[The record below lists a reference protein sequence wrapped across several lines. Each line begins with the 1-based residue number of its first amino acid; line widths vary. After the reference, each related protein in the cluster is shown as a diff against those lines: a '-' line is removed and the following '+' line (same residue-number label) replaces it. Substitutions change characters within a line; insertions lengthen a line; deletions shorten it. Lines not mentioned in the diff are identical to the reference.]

1 MIKFITIFL
10 DRPRILFL
18 TLAFILLSG
27 ISSVSTLPIQ
37 ENPEL
42 AERWATVTI
51 SYPGATPERIETQI
65 VDNLENKLR
74 EIVEIDIE
82 DLESIITQG
91 FSETIVELQQ
101 SVPPALIE
109 EVWSKVQNK
118 IDQIEKPIGTTMLL
132 ERSSGPP
139 ITVEYIIDWKG
150 EGDEP
155 IIMMSRLA
163 QQLQKKLSS
172 VPGTEKTA
180 IYGEAEEEIVVEVDS
195 AKMSSLG
202 LTYQDISSAI
212 RSYDNKKPIGVAS
225 DDYSEFLIRLK
236 DNITSPQKIGEIPV
250 KVINQSEIIR
260 LQDIA
265 EVSMQPA
272 NPIEDIF
279 LYNGRRVI
287 SVSATGSFAQR
298 VYDYVKNAEEQVDDM
313 RQSLP
318 EEFHIEQIYDES
330 IYVSSKFGELIK
342 SFSLASFFVLSLS
355 FFFLGVRPGI
365 IVTAILPFSVSLV
378 LLGCRLIDLPLHQT
392 SITGIIIA
400 LGLLIDNGIIVV
412 EDYKYRRSLG
422 LPIKESINQ
431 TLVNIS
437 TPLLAATAT
446 TVFAFMPIVT
456 GEGSSTEF
464 VGGLALTV
472 IMSIISSLLL
482 ALIMVPVLMSY
493 MERIPFFANINVH
506 EEGYKNEKILKKYRQ
521 FLTWAFD
528 VPRRALLISISL
540 PVLGFLLFGSIP
552 KDFFPTNDRDMFRI
566 HLELPTNSSSIKT
579 LERVKLLRQQVID
592 SNLIELDRDYWFIG
606 RWMPRVLMNIV
617 GGEEKTGSNNHAQA
631 VFFAKDYY
639 EMIDNLPE
647 LSKMLVAKNPDLIL
661 FVDSF
666 QSGPPVF
673 SDIQYSIIG
682 DDENVLRALGS
693 ELELIINN
701 APDVSHTKS
710 LDGYSNTNI
719 EFEFNSSNISLSG
732 KNTELLVDELYA
744 ENNGIIVS
752 SMLDSNKELPIRVKG
767 IRSSS
772 DIIGDTN
779 YLSIPSQNGIDF
791 IGNYGEARINKTSS
805 YVTRR
810 NSQRVNHVE
819 GWIWTGTL
827 PHRTELYLE
836 ENFKEF
842 ERRLP
847 PGYSILVGGEANSR
861 GESQSQ
867 IFSSAII
874 YILLITIGLVFALNS
889 FRQTAV
895 ILSVAIFS
903 IGLSFLGLKIG
914 QQNYGF
920 IGTIGALGLIGLS
933 INDSII
939 VLSHIKEKA
948 NQIAMKKADLIEVVI
963 RSTRHIITTSLTTL
977 GGFMPLIFASIFFRP
992 LAWGMSIGV
1001 LGATM
1006 TALLYIPAMFIWLN
1020 KIKD

>member
-1 MIKFITIFL
+1 MKFISIFL

-27 ISSVSTLPIQ
+27 ISSVFTLPIQ

-51 SYPGATPERIETQI
+51 SYPGATPERIETQV

-74 EIVEIDIE
+74 EIVELDIE
-82 DLESIITQG
+82 DLSSVITQG
-91 FSETIVELQQ
+91 FSETVVELRQ

-118 IDQIEKPIGTTMLL
+118 IDQIEMPDETTMLL

-150 EGDEP
+150 EGSEP

-202 LTYQDISSAI
+202 LTYQEISLAI
-212 RSYDNKKPIGVAS
+212 RSYDNKKPIGVVS
-225 DDYSEFLIRLK
+225 DEYSEFLIRLK

-287 SVSATGSFAQR
+287 SVSATGSFSQR
-298 VYDYVKNAEEQVDDM
+298 VFEYVENVDDRVDDM
-313 RQSLP
+313 RQTLP
-318 EEFHIEQIYDES
+318 EEFQIERIYDES

-355 FFFLGVRPGI
+355 FFFLGIRPGI

-412 EDYKYRRSLG
+412 EDYKYRRSIG
-422 LPIKESINQ
+422 LSIRESINQ
-431 TLVNIS
+431 TLVHIS
-437 TPLLAATAT
+437 TPLAAATAT

-456 GEGSSTEF
+456 GEGSSIEF
-464 VGGLALTV
+464 VGGMALTV

-493 MERIPFFANINVH
+493 MERIPYFANINVH
-506 EEGYKNEKILKKYRQ
+506 EEGYKNEKILKKYRE

-528 VPRRALLISISL
+528 VPRRAILISISL
-540 PVLGFLLFGSIP
+540 PMLGFLLFGTIP
-552 KDFFPTNDRDMFRI
+552 KDFFPANDRDMFRI
-566 HLELPTNSSSIKT
+566 HIELPTNSSSTKT
-579 LERVKLLRQQVID
+579 LERVQQLRQQIID

-617 GGEEKTGSNNHAQA
+617 GGEEKNGANNHAQA
-631 VFFAKDYY
+631 VLFAKDYF

-647 LSKMLVAKNPDLIL
+647 LSKMLVAKNSDLII

-682 DDENVLRALGS
+682 DDENVLRAIGS
-693 ELELIINN
+693 ELELIIND

-710 LDGYSNTNI
+710 LAGYSNTNI
-719 EFEFNSSNISLSG
+719 EFEFNSSNVSLSG
-732 KNTELLVDELYA
+732 KNTELLVNELYA

-752 SMLDSNKELPIRVKG
+752 SMLDSNKEIPIRVKG
-767 IRSSS
+767 IRESS
-772 DIIGDTN
+772 DIIGDTS
-779 YLSIPSQNGIDF
+779 YLSIPTQNGIDF
-791 IGNYGEARINKTSS
+791 IGNYGEATINKTTS

-810 NSQRVNHVE
+810 NSQRVNQVE

-827 PHRTELYLE
+827 PHKTEQYLE
-836 ENFKEF
+836 EKFNEF
-842 ERRLP
+842 ERNLP
-847 PGYSILVGGEANSR
+847 PGYSIIVGGEAESR
-861 GESQSQ
+861 GQSQSQ
-867 IFSSAII
+867 IYSSAII

-889 FRQTAV
+889 FRQTAI

-903 IGLSFLGLKIG
+903 VGLSFLGLKVG

-920 IGTIGALGLIGLS
+920 IGTVGALGLIGLS

-948 NQIAMKKADLIEVVI
+948 NQIAMTKADLIEVVI

-977 GGFMPLIFASIFFRP
+977 GGFLPLIFANIFFRP

-1006 TALLYIPAMFIWLN
+1006 TALLYIPAMFILLK
-1020 KIKD
+1020 KIKT

>member
-1 MIKFITIFL
+1 MKFINIFL

-27 ISSVSTLPIQ
+27 ISSISTLPIQ

-51 SYPGATPERIETQI
+51 SYPGATPERIETQV

-74 EIVEIDIE
+74 EIVELDIE
-82 DLESIITQG
+82 DLSSVITQG
-91 FSETIVELQQ
+91 FSETLVELQQ
-101 SVPPALIE
+101 NVPPSLIE

-118 IDQIEKPIGTTMLL
+118 IDQIETPDGVTMLL

-150 EGDEP
+150 EGNTP

-163 QQLQKKLSS
+163 QQLQKRLSS

-202 LTYQDISSAI
+202 LTYQEISTAI
-212 RSYDNKKPIGVAS
+212 KSYDNKKPVGVVS
-225 DDYSEFLIRLK
+225 DEYSEFLIRLK
-236 DNITSPQKIGEIPV
+236 DNITTPQKIGEIPV

-279 LYNGRRVI
+279 LYNGKRVL
-287 SVSATGSFAQR
+287 SVSATGSFSQR
-298 VYDYVKNAEEQVDDM
+298 VFEYVENVDDQVDKM
-313 RQSLP
+313 RLTLP
-318 EEFHIEQIYDES
+318 EEFQIERIYDES

-342 SFSLASFFVLSLS
+342 SFALATFFVLSLS
-355 FFFLGVRPGI
+355 FFFLGIRPGI

-412 EDYKYRRSLG
+412 EDYKYRRSIG
-422 LPIKESINQ
+422 LSIRESINQ
-431 TLVNIS
+431 TLVHIS

-456 GEGSSTEF
+456 GEGSSIEF
-464 VGGLALTV
+464 VGGMALTV
-472 IMSIISSLLL
+472 IMSIISSLVL

-493 MERIPFFANINVH
+493 MERIPYFANINVH
-506 EEGYKNEKILKKYRQ
+506 EEGYKNQKILKKYRK

-528 VPRRALLISISL
+528 VPRRAILISISL
-540 PVLGFLLFGSIP
+540 PLLGFLIFGSIP
-552 KDFFPTNDRDMFRI
+552 KDFFPANDRDMFRI
-566 HLELPTNSSSIKT
+566 HIELPTNSSSTKT
-579 LERVKLLRQQVID
+579 LEKVQEIRNQVID
-592 SNLIELDRDYWFIG
+592 SNLIELDKDYWFIG

-617 GGEEKTGSNNHAQA
+617 GGEEKNGGNNHAQA

-639 EMIDNLPE
+639 EMIENLPK
-647 LSKMLVAKNPDLIL
+647 LSKMLVAQNSDLII

-666 QSGPPVF
+666 QTGPPVF

-682 DDENVLRALGS
+682 DDENVLRAIGS
-693 ELELIINN
+693 ELELIIND

-710 LDGYSNTNI
+710 LAGYSNTNI
-719 EFEFNSSNISLSG
+719 EFEFNSSNVSLSG
-732 KNTELLVDELYA
+732 KNTELLVNELYA
-744 ENNGIIVS
+744 ENNGIVVS
-752 SMLDSNKELPIRVKG
+752 SMLDSNKEIPIRVKG
-767 IRSSS
+767 IRESS
-772 DIIGDTN
+772 DIIGNTG
-779 YLSIPSQNGIDF
+779 YLSIPSKDGIDF
-791 IGNYGEARINKTSS
+791 IGNYGQATINKTSS

-810 NSQRVNHVE
+810 NSQRVNQVE

-827 PHRTELYLE
+827 PHKTEQYLE
-836 ENFKEF
+836 EKFNEF
-842 ERRLP
+842 ESNLP
-847 PGYSILVGGEANSR
+847 PGYSIIVGGEAESR
-861 GESQSQ
+861 GQSQSQ
-867 IFSSAII
+867 IYSSAII
-874 YILLITIGLVFALNS
+874 YLLLITFGLVFALNS
-889 FRQTAV
+889 FRQTLL

-903 IGLSFLGLKIG
+903 IGLSFLGLKLG

-920 IGTIGALGLIGLS
+920 IGTVGALGLIGLS

-948 NQIAMKKADLIEVVI
+948 NQVSMTKSDLIEVVI

-977 GGFMPLIFASIFFRP
+977 GGFLPLIFANIFFRP
-992 LAWGMSIGV
+992 LAWAMSIGV

-1006 TALLYIPAMFIWLN
+1006 TALLYIPAMFILLK
-1020 KIKD
+1020 KIKT

>member
-1 MIKFITIFL
+1 MKFINIFL
-10 DRPRILFL
+10 ERPRILFL

-27 ISSVSTLPIQ
+27 ISSISSLPIQ

-51 SYPGATPERIETQI
+51 SYPGATPERIETQV

-74 EIVEIDIE
+74 EIVELDIE
-82 DLESIITQG
+82 DLSSVITQG
-91 FSETIVELQQ
+91 FSETQVELQQ

-118 IDQIEKPIGTTMLL
+118 IDQIETPDGVTMLL

-150 EGDEP
+150 EGNTP

-202 LTYQDISSAI
+202 LTYQEISSAI
-212 RSYDNKKPIGVAS
+212 KSYDNKKPVGVVS
-225 DDYSEFLIRLK
+225 DKYSEFLIRLK

-272 NPIEDIF
+272 SPIEDIF
-279 LYNGRRVI
+279 LYNGRRVL
-287 SVSATGSFAQR
+287 SVSATGSFSQR
-298 VYDYVKNAEEQVDDM
+298 VFEYVENVDNQVNKM
-313 RQSLP
+313 RLTLP
-318 EEFHIEQIYDES
+318 EEFQIERIYDES
-330 IYVSSKFGELIK
+330 TYVSSKFGELIK
-342 SFSLASFFVLSLS
+342 SFALATFFVLSLS
-355 FFFLGVRPGI
+355 FFFLGSRPGI
-365 IVTAILPFSVSLV
+365 IVTAILPLSVSLV

-392 SITGIIIA
+392 SITGVIIA

-412 EDYKYRRSLG
+412 EDYKYRRSNG
-422 LPIKESINQ
+422 LSIKESINQ
-431 TLVNIS
+431 TLVHIS
-437 TPLLAATAT
+437 TPLIAATAT

-456 GEGSSTEF
+456 GEGSSIEF
-464 VGGLALTV
+464 VGGMALTV
-472 IMSIISSLLL
+472 IMSIVSSLLL
-482 ALIMVPVLMSY
+482 ALFMVPVLMSY
-493 MERIPFFANINVH
+493 MERIPYFANINVH
-506 EEGYKNEKILKKYRQ
+506 EEGYRNQKILKKYRK

-528 VPRRALLISISL
+528 IPRRAILISISL
-540 PVLGFLLFGSIP
+540 PLLGFLIFPSIP
-552 KDFFPTNDRDMFRI
+552 KDFFPANDRDMFRI
-566 HLELPTNSSSIKT
+566 HIELPTNSSSTKT
-579 LERVKLLRQQVID
+579 LERVQEIRQQVID

-617 GGEEKTGSNNHAQA
+617 GGEEKNGANNHAQA

-639 EMIDNLPE
+639 EMIENLPK
-647 LSKMLVAKNPDLIL
+647 LSKMLVAQNSDLII

-666 QSGPPVF
+666 QTGPPVF

-682 DDENVLRALGS
+682 DDENVLRAIGS
-693 ELELIINN
+693 ELELIIND

-710 LDGYSNTNI
+710 LAGYSNTNI
-719 EFEFNSSNISLSG
+719 EFEFNSSNVSLSG
-732 KNTELLVDELYA
+732 KNTELLVNELYA
-744 ENNGIIVS
+744 ENNGILVS
-752 SMLDSNKELPIRVKG
+752 SMLDSNKEIPIRIKG
-767 IRSSS
+767 IKDSS
-772 DIIGDTN
+772 DITGDTG
-779 YLSIPSQNGIDF
+779 YLSIPAQDEIDF
-791 IGNYGEARINKTSS
+791 IGNYGKASINKTSS

-810 NSQRVNHVE
+810 NSQRVNQVE

-827 PHRTELYLE
+827 PHKTEQYLE
-836 ENFKEF
+836 EKFNEF
-842 ERRLP
+842 ENNLP
-847 PGYSILVGGEANSR
+847 PGYSIIVGGEAESR
-861 GESQSQ
+861 GQSQSQ
-867 IFSSAII
+867 IYSSAII
-874 YILLITIGLVFALNS
+874 YLLLITFGLVFALNS
-889 FRQTAV
+889 FKQTLL

-903 IGLSFLGLKIG
+903 IGLSFLGLKLG

-920 IGTIGALGLIGLS
+920 IGTVGALGLIGLS

-948 NQIAMKKADLIEVVI
+948 NQVSMTKAELIEVVI

-977 GGFMPLIFASIFFRP
+977 GGFLPLIFANIFFRP
-992 LAWGMSIGV
+992 LAWAMSIGV

-1006 TALLYIPAMFIWLN
+1006 TALLYIPAMFIWMN

>member
-1 MIKFITIFL
+1 MKFINIFL

-27 ISSVSTLPIQ
+27 ISSISTLPIQ

-51 SYPGATPERIETQI
+51 SYPGATPERIETQV

-74 EIVEIDIE
+74 EIVELDIE
-82 DLESIITQG
+82 DLSSVITQG
-91 FSETIVELQQ
+91 FSETLVELQQ
-101 SVPPALIE
+101 NVPPLLIE

-118 IDQIEKPIGTTMLL
+118 IDQIETPDGVTMLL

-150 EGDEP
+150 EGNTP

-163 QQLQKKLSS
+163 QQLQKRLSS

-202 LTYQDISSAI
+202 LTYQEISTAI
-212 RSYDNKKPIGVAS
+212 KSYDNKKPVGVVS
-225 DDYSEFLIRLK
+225 DEYSEFLIRLK
-236 DNITSPQKIGEIPV
+236 DNITTPQKIGEIPV

-279 LYNGRRVI
+279 LYNGKRVL
-287 SVSATGSFAQR
+287 SVSATGSFSQR
-298 VYDYVKNAEEQVDDM
+298 VFEYVENVDDQVDKM
-313 RQSLP
+313 RLTLP
-318 EEFHIEQIYDES
+318 EEFQIERIYDES

-342 SFSLASFFVLSLS
+342 SFALATFFVLSLS
-355 FFFLGVRPGI
+355 FFFLGIRPGI

-412 EDYKYRRSLG
+412 EDYKYRRSTG
-422 LPIKESINQ
+422 LSIRESINQ
-431 TLVNIS
+431 TLVHIS

-456 GEGSSTEF
+456 GEGSSIEF
-464 VGGLALTV
+464 VGGMALTV
-472 IMSIISSLLL
+472 IMSIISSLVL

-493 MERIPFFANINVH
+493 MERIPYFANINVH
-506 EEGYKNEKILKKYRQ
+506 EEGYKNQKILKKYRK

-528 VPRRALLISISL
+528 VPRRAILISISL
-540 PVLGFLLFGSIP
+540 PLLGFLIFGSIP
-552 KDFFPTNDRDMFRI
+552 KDFFPANDRDMFRI
-566 HLELPTNSSSIKT
+566 HIELPTNSSSTKT
-579 LERVKLLRQQVID
+579 LEKVQEIRNQVID
-592 SNLIELDRDYWFIG
+592 SNLIELDKDYWFIG
-606 RWMPRVLMNIV
+606 RWLPRVLMNIV
-617 GGEEKTGSNNHAQA
+617 GGEEKNGGNNHAQA

-639 EMIDNLPE
+639 EMIENLPK
-647 LSKMLVAKNPDLIL
+647 LSKMLVAQNSDLII

-666 QSGPPVF
+666 QTGPPVF

-682 DDENVLRALGS
+682 DDENVLRAIGS
-693 ELELIINN
+693 ELELIIND

-710 LDGYSNTNI
+710 LAGYSNTNI
-719 EFEFNSSNISLSG
+719 EFEFNSSNVSLSG
-732 KNTELLVDELYA
+732 KNTELLVNELYA
-744 ENNGIIVS
+744 ENNGIVVS
-752 SMLDSNKELPIRVKG
+752 SMLDSNKEIPIRVKG
-767 IRSSS
+767 IRESS
-772 DIIGDTN
+772 DIIGNTG
-779 YLSIPSQNGIDF
+779 YLSIPAKDGIDF
-791 IGNYGEARINKTSS
+791 IGNYGQATINKTSS

-810 NSQRVNHVE
+810 NSQRVNQVE

-827 PHRTELYLE
+827 PHKTEQYLE
-836 ENFKEF
+836 EKFNEF
-842 ERRLP
+842 ESNLP
-847 PGYSILVGGEANSR
+847 PGYSIIVGGEAESR
-861 GESQSQ
+861 GQSQSQ
-867 IFSSAII
+867 IYSSAII
-874 YILLITIGLVFALNS
+874 YLLLITFGLVFALNS
-889 FRQTAV
+889 FRQTLL

-903 IGLSFLGLKIG
+903 IGLSFLGLKLG

-920 IGTIGALGLIGLS
+920 IGTVGALGLIGLS

-948 NQIAMKKADLIEVVI
+948 NQVSMTKSDLIEVVI

-977 GGFMPLIFASIFFRP
+977 GGFLPLIFANIFFRP
-992 LAWGMSIGV
+992 LAWAMSIGV

-1006 TALLYIPAMFIWLN
+1006 TALLYIPAMFILLK
-1020 KIKD
+1020 KIKT

>member
-1 MIKFITIFL
+1 MKFISIFL

-27 ISSVSTLPIQ
+27 ISSVFTLPIQ

-51 SYPGATPERIETQI
+51 SYPGATPERIETQV

-74 EIVEIDIE
+74 EIVELDIE
-82 DLESIITQG
+82 DLSSVITQG
-91 FSETIVELQQ
+91 FSETVVELRQ

-118 IDQIEKPIGTTMLL
+118 IDQIEMPDETTMLL

-150 EGDEP
+150 EGSEP

-202 LTYQDISSAI
+202 LTYQEISLAI
-212 RSYDNKKPIGVAS
+212 RSYDNKKPVGVVS
-225 DDYSEFLIRLK
+225 DEYSEFLIRLK

-287 SVSATGSFAQR
+287 SVSATGSFSQR
-298 VYDYVKNAEEQVDDM
+298 VFEYVENVDDRVDDM
-313 RQSLP
+313 RQTLP
-318 EEFHIEQIYDES
+318 EEFQIERIYDES

-355 FFFLGVRPGI
+355 FFFLGIRPGI

-412 EDYKYRRSLG
+412 EDYKYRRSIG
-422 LPIKESINQ
+422 LSIRESINQ
-431 TLVNIS
+431 TLVHIS
-437 TPLLAATAT
+437 TPLAAATAT

-456 GEGSSTEF
+456 GEGSSIEF
-464 VGGLALTV
+464 VGGMALTV

-493 MERIPFFANINVH
+493 MERIPYFANINVH
-506 EEGYKNEKILKKYRQ
+506 EEGYKNEKILKKYRE

-528 VPRRALLISISL
+528 VPRRAILISISL
-540 PVLGFLLFGSIP
+540 PMLGFLLFGTIP
-552 KDFFPTNDRDMFRI
+552 KDFFPANDRDMFRI
-566 HLELPTNSSSIKT
+566 HIELPTNSSSTKT
-579 LERVKLLRQQVID
+579 LERVQELRQQIID

-617 GGEEKTGSNNHAQA
+617 GGEEKNGANNHAQA
-631 VFFAKDYY
+631 VLFAKDYF

-647 LSKMLVAKNPDLIL
+647 LSKMLVAKNSDLII

-682 DDENVLRALGS
+682 DDENVLRAIGS
-693 ELELIINN
+693 ELELIIND

-710 LDGYSNTNI
+710 LAGYSNTNI
-719 EFEFNSSNISLSG
+719 EFEFNSSNVSLSG
-732 KNTELLVDELYA
+732 KNTELLVNELYA

-752 SMLDSNKELPIRVKG
+752 SMLDSNKEIPIRVKG
-767 IRSSS
+767 LRESS
-772 DIIGDTN
+772 DIIGDTS
-779 YLSIPSQNGIDF
+779 YLSIPTQNGIDF
-791 IGNYGEARINKTSS
+791 IGNYGEATINKTTS

-810 NSQRVNHVE
+810 NSQRVNQVE

-827 PHRTELYLE
+827 PHKTEQYLE
-836 ENFKEF
+836 EKFNEF
-842 ERRLP
+842 ERNLP
-847 PGYSILVGGEANSR
+847 PGYSIIVGGEAESR
-861 GESQSQ
+861 GQSQSQ
-867 IFSSAII
+867 IYSSAII

-889 FRQTAV
+889 FRQTAI

-903 IGLSFLGLKIG
+903 VGLSFLGLKVG

-920 IGTIGALGLIGLS
+920 IGTVGALGLIGLS

-948 NQIAMKKADLIEVVI
+948 NQIAMTKADLIEVVI

-977 GGFMPLIFASIFFRP
+977 GGFLPLIFANIFFRP

-1006 TALLYIPAMFIWLN
+1006 TALLYIPAMFILLK
-1020 KIKD
+1020 KIKT

>member
-1 MIKFITIFL
+1 MKFINIFL
-10 DRPRILFL
+10 ERPRILFL

-27 ISSVSTLPIQ
+27 ISSISTLPIQ

-51 SYPGATPERIETQI
+51 SYPGATPERIETQV

-74 EIVEIDIE
+74 EIVELDIE
-82 DLESIITQG
+82 DLSSVITQG
-91 FSETIVELQQ
+91 FSETLVELQQ

-118 IDQIEKPIGTTMLL
+118 IDQIETPDGVTMLL

-150 EGDEP
+150 EGNAP

-202 LTYQDISSAI
+202 LTYQEISSAI
-212 RSYDNKKPIGVAS
+212 KSYDNKKPVGVVS
-225 DDYSEFLIRLK
+225 DKYSEFLIRLK

-272 NPIEDIF
+272 SPIEDIF
-279 LYNGRRVI
+279 LYNGRRVL
-287 SVSATGSFAQR
+287 SVSATGSFSQR
-298 VYDYVKNAEEQVDDM
+298 VFEYVESVDNQVDKM
-313 RQSLP
+313 RLTLP
-318 EEFHIEQIYDES
+318 EEFQIERIYDES
-330 IYVSSKFGELIK
+330 TYVSSKFGELIK
-342 SFSLASFFVLSLS
+342 SFALATFFVLSLS
-355 FFFLGVRPGI
+355 FFFLGIRPGI
-365 IVTAILPFSVSLV
+365 IVTAILPLSVSLV

-392 SITGIIIA
+392 SITGVIIA

-412 EDYKYRRSLG
+412 EDYKYRRSIG
-422 LPIKESINQ
+422 LSIKESINQ
-431 TLVNIS
+431 TLVHIS
-437 TPLLAATAT
+437 TPLIAATAT

-456 GEGSSTEF
+456 GEGSSIEF
-464 VGGLALTV
+464 VGGMALTV
-472 IMSIISSLLL
+472 IMSIVSSLLL

-493 MERIPFFANINVH
+493 MERIPYFANINVH
-506 EEGYKNEKILKKYRQ
+506 EEGYKNQKILKKYRK

-528 VPRRALLISISL
+528 IPRRAILISISL
-540 PVLGFLLFGSIP
+540 PLLGFLIFTSIP
-552 KDFFPTNDRDMFRI
+552 KDFFPANDRDMFRI
-566 HLELPTNSSSIKT
+566 HIELPTNSSSTKT
-579 LERVKLLRQQVID
+579 LERVQEIRQQVID

-617 GGEEKTGSNNHAQA
+617 GGEEKNGGNNHAQA

-639 EMIDNLPE
+639 EMIENLPK
-647 LSKMLVAKNPDLIL
+647 LSKILVAQNSDLII

-666 QSGPPVF
+666 QTGPPVF

-682 DDENVLRALGS
+682 DDENVLRAIGS
-693 ELELIINN
+693 ELELIIND

-710 LDGYSNTNI
+710 LAGYSNTNI
-719 EFEFNSSNISLSG
+719 EFEFNSSNVSLSG
-732 KNTELLVDELYA
+732 KNTELLVNELYA

-752 SMLDSNKELPIRVKG
+752 SMLDSNKEIPIRIKG
-767 IRSSS
+767 IRESS
-772 DIIGDTN
+772 DITGDAG
-779 YLSIPSQNGIDF
+779 YLSIPTQDGIDF
-791 IGNYGEARINKTSS
+791 IGNYGQASINKTSS

-810 NSQRVNHVE
+810 NSQRVNQVE

-827 PHRTELYLE
+827 PHKTEQYLE
-836 ENFKEF
+836 EKFNEF
-842 ERRLP
+842 ESNLP
-847 PGYSILVGGEANSR
+847 PGYSIIVGGEAESR
-861 GESQSQ
+861 GQSQSQ
-867 IFSSAII
+867 IYSSAII
-874 YILLITIGLVFALNS
+874 YLLLITFGLVFALNS
-889 FRQTAV
+889 FKQTLL

-903 IGLSFLGLKIG
+903 IGLSFLGLKLG

-920 IGTIGALGLIGLS
+920 IGTVGALGLIGLS

-948 NQIAMKKADLIEVVI
+948 NQVSMTKAELIEVVI

-977 GGFMPLIFASIFFRP
+977 GGFLPLIFANIFFRP
-992 LAWGMSIGV
+992 LAWAMSIGV

-1006 TALLYIPAMFIWLN
+1006 TALLYIPAMFILMK
-1020 KIKD
+1020 KIKT

>member
-1 MIKFITIFL
+1 MKFINIFL

-27 ISSVSTLPIQ
+27 ISSVFTLPIQ

-51 SYPGATPERIETQI
+51 SYPGATPERIETQV

-82 DLESIITQG
+82 DLSSVITQG

-118 IDQIEKPIGTTMLL
+118 IDQIEMPDGATMLL

-150 EGDEP
+150 EGNEP

-202 LTYQDISSAI
+202 LTYQEISLAI
-212 RSYDNKKPIGVAS
+212 RSYDNKKPVGVVS
-225 DDYSEFLIRLK
+225 DEYSEFLIRLK

-287 SVSATGSFAQR
+287 SVSATGSFSQR
-298 VYDYVKNAEEQVDDM
+298 VFEYVENVDDQVDDM
-313 RQSLP
+313 RQTLP
-318 EEFHIEQIYDES
+318 EEFQIERIYDES

-355 FFFLGVRPGI
+355 FFFLGIRPGI

-412 EDYKYRRSLG
+412 EDYKYRRSIG
-422 LPIKESINQ
+422 LSIRESINQ
-431 TLVNIS
+431 TLVHIS
-437 TPLLAATAT
+437 TPLAAATAT

-456 GEGSSTEF
+456 GEGSSIEF
-464 VGGLALTV
+464 VGGMALTV

-493 MERIPFFANINVH
+493 MERIPYFANINLH
-506 EEGYKNEKILKKYRQ
+506 EEGYKNEKILKKYRE

-528 VPRRALLISISL
+528 VPRRAILISISL
-540 PVLGFLLFGSIP
+540 PMLGFLLFGSIP
-552 KDFFPTNDRDMFRI
+552 KDFFPANDRDMFRI
-566 HLELPTNSSSIKT
+566 HIELPTNSSSTKT
-579 LERVKLLRQQVID
+579 LERVQELRQQIID

-617 GGEEKTGSNNHAQA
+617 GGEEKNGANNHAQA

-647 LSKMLVAKNPDLIL
+647 LSKMLVAKNSDLII

-682 DDENVLRALGS
+682 DDENVLRAIGS

-710 LDGYSNTNI
+710 LAGYSNTNI
-719 EFEFNSSNISLSG
+719 EFEFDSSNISLSG
-732 KNTELLVDELYA
+732 KNTELLVNELYA

-752 SMLDSNKELPIRVKG
+752 SMLDSNKEIPIRVKG
-767 IRSSS
+767 IRESS
-772 DIIGDTN
+772 DIIGDTS
-779 YLSIPSQNGIDF
+779 YLSIPSNDGIDF
-791 IGNYGEARINKTSS
+791 IGNYGEAKINKTTS

-810 NSQRVNHVE
+810 NSQRVNQVE

-827 PHRTELYLE
+827 PHKTEQYLE
-836 ENFKEF
+836 ENFRKF
-842 ERRLP
+842 ESNLP
-847 PGYSILVGGEANSR
+847 PGYSIIVGGEAESR
-861 GESQSQ
+861 GQSQSQ
-867 IFSSAII
+867 IYSSALI

-889 FRQTAV
+889 FRQTAI

-903 IGLSFLGLKIG
+903 IGLSFLGLKVG

-920 IGTIGALGLIGLS
+920 IGTVGALGLIGLS

-948 NQIAMKKADLIEVVI
+948 NQISMTKADLIEVVI

-977 GGFMPLIFASIFFRP
+977 GGFLPLIFANIFFRP

-1006 TALLYIPAMFIWLN
+1006 TALLYIPAMFILL
-1020 KIKD
+1020 KRIKN

>member
-1 MIKFITIFL
+1 MKFISIFL

-27 ISSVSTLPIQ
+27 ISSVFTLPIQ

-51 SYPGATPERIETQI
+51 SYPGATPERIETQV

-74 EIVEIDIE
+74 EIVELDIE
-82 DLESIITQG
+82 DLSSVITQG
-91 FSETIVELQQ
+91 FSETVVELRQ

-118 IDQIEKPIGTTMLL
+118 IDQIEMPDETTMLL

-150 EGDEP
+150 EGSEP

-202 LTYQDISSAI
+202 LTYQEISLAI
-212 RSYDNKKPIGVAS
+212 RSYDNKKPVGVVA
-225 DDYSEFLIRLK
+225 DEYSEFLIRLK

-287 SVSATGSFAQR
+287 SVSATGSFSQR
-298 VYDYVKNAEEQVDDM
+298 VFEYVENVDDQVDDM
-313 RQSLP
+313 RKTLP
-318 EEFHIEQIYDES
+318 EEFQIERIYDES

-355 FFFLGVRPGI
+355 FFFLGIRPGI

-412 EDYKYRRSLG
+412 EDYKYRRSIG
-422 LPIKESINQ
+422 LSIRESINQ
-431 TLVNIS
+431 TLVHIS
-437 TPLLAATAT
+437 TPLAAATAT

-456 GEGSSTEF
+456 GEGSSIEF
-464 VGGLALTV
+464 VGGMALTV

-493 MERIPFFANINVH
+493 MERIPYFANINVH
-506 EEGYKNEKILKKYRQ
+506 EEGYKNEKILKKYRE

-528 VPRRALLISISL
+528 VPRRAILISISL
-540 PVLGFLLFGSIP
+540 PMLGFLLFGTIP
-552 KDFFPTNDRDMFRI
+552 KDFFPANDRDMFRI
-566 HLELPTNSSSIKT
+566 HIELPTNSSSTKT
-579 LERVKLLRQQVID
+579 LERVQELRQQIID

-617 GGEEKTGSNNHAQA
+617 GGEEKNGANNHAQA
-631 VFFAKDYY
+631 VLFAKDYF

-647 LSKMLVAKNPDLIL
+647 LSKMLVAKNSDLII

-682 DDENVLRALGS
+682 DDENVLRAIGS
-693 ELELIINN
+693 ELELIIND

-710 LDGYSNTNI
+710 LAGYSNTNI
-719 EFEFNSSNISLSG
+719 EFEFNSSNVSLSG
-732 KNTELLVDELYA
+732 KNTELLVNELYA

-752 SMLDSNKELPIRVKG
+752 SMLDSNKEIPIRVKG
-767 IRSSS
+767 MRESS
-772 DIIGDTN
+772 DIIGDTS
-779 YLSIPSQNGIDF
+779 YLSIPTQNGIDF
-791 IGNYGEARINKTSS
+791 IGNYGEATINKTTS

-810 NSQRVNHVE
+810 NSQRVNQVE

-827 PHRTELYLE
+827 PHKTEQYLE
-836 ENFKEF
+836 EKFNEF
-842 ERRLP
+842 ERNLP
-847 PGYSILVGGEANSR
+847 PGYSIIVGGEAESR
-861 GESQSQ
+861 GQSQSQ
-867 IFSSAII
+867 IYSSAII

-889 FRQTAV
+889 FRQTAI

-903 IGLSFLGLKIG
+903 VGLSFLGLKVG

-920 IGTIGALGLIGLS
+920 IGTVGALGLIGLS

-948 NQIAMKKADLIEVVI
+948 NQIAMTKADLIEVVI

-977 GGFMPLIFASIFFRP
+977 GGFLPLIFANIFFRP

-1006 TALLYIPAMFIWLN
+1006 TALLYIPAMFILLK
-1020 KIKD
+1020 KIKT

>member
-1 MIKFITIFL
+1 MKFINIFL
-10 DRPRILFL
+10 ERPRILFL

-27 ISSVSTLPIQ
+27 ISSISTLPIQ

-51 SYPGATPERIETQI
+51 SYPGATPERIETQV

-74 EIVEIDIE
+74 EIVELDIE
-82 DLESIITQG
+82 DLSSVITQG
-91 FSETIVELQQ
+91 FSETLVELQQ

-118 IDQIEKPIGTTMLL
+118 IDQIETPDGVTMLL

-150 EGDEP
+150 EGNAP

-202 LTYQDISSAI
+202 LTYQEISSAI
-212 RSYDNKKPIGVAS
+212 KSYDNKKPVGVVS
-225 DDYSEFLIRLK
+225 DEYSEFLIRLK

-272 NPIEDIF
+272 SPIEDIF
-279 LYNGRRVI
+279 LYNGRRVL
-287 SVSATGSFAQR
+287 SVSATGSFSQR
-298 VYDYVKNAEEQVDDM
+298 VFEYVENVDNQVDKM
-313 RQSLP
+313 RLTLP
-318 EEFHIEQIYDES
+318 EEFQIERIYDES
-330 IYVSSKFGELIK
+330 TYVSSKFGELIK
-342 SFSLASFFVLSLS
+342 SFALATFFVLSLS
-355 FFFLGVRPGI
+355 FFFLGIRPGI
-365 IVTAILPFSVSLV
+365 IVTAILPLSVSLV

-392 SITGIIIA
+392 SITGVIIA

-412 EDYKYRRSLG
+412 EDYKYRRSNG
-422 LPIKESINQ
+422 LSIKESINQ
-431 TLVNIS
+431 TLVHIS
-437 TPLLAATAT
+437 TPLIAATAT

-456 GEGSSTEF
+456 GEGSSIEF
-464 VGGLALTV
+464 VGGMALTV
-472 IMSIISSLLL
+472 IMSIVSSLLL

-493 MERIPFFANINVH
+493 MERIPYFANINVH
-506 EEGYKNEKILKKYRQ
+506 EEGYKNQKILKKYRK

-528 VPRRALLISISL
+528 IPRRAILISISL
-540 PVLGFLLFGSIP
+540 PLLGFLIFTSIP
-552 KDFFPTNDRDMFRI
+552 KDFFPANDRDMFRI
-566 HLELPTNSSSIKT
+566 HIELPTNSSSIKT
-579 LERVKLLRQQVID
+579 LERVQEIRQQVID

-617 GGEEKTGSNNHAQA
+617 GGEEKNGGNNHAQA

-639 EMIDNLPE
+639 EMIENLPK
-647 LSKMLVAKNPDLIL
+647 LSKMLVAQNSDLII

-666 QSGPPVF
+666 QTGPPVF

-682 DDENVLRALGS
+682 DDENVLRAIGS
-693 ELELIINN
+693 ELELIIND

-710 LDGYSNTNI
+710 LAGYSNTNI
-719 EFEFNSSNISLSG
+719 EFEFNSSNVSLSG
-732 KNTELLVDELYA
+732 KNTELLVNELYA

-752 SMLDSNKELPIRVKG
+752 SMLDSNKEIPIRIKG
-767 IRSSS
+767 MRDSS
-772 DIIGDTN
+772 DITGDTG
-779 YLSIPSQNGIDF
+779 YLSIPTQDGIDF
-791 IGNYGEARINKTSS
+791 IGNYGQASINKTSS

-810 NSQRVNHVE
+810 NSQRVNQVE

-827 PHRTELYLE
+827 PHKTEQYLE
-836 ENFKEF
+836 EKFNDF
-842 ERRLP
+842 ESNLP
-847 PGYSILVGGEANSR
+847 PGYSIIVGGEAESR
-861 GESQSQ
+861 GQSQSQ
-867 IFSSAII
+867 IYSSAII
-874 YILLITIGLVFALNS
+874 YLLLITFGLVFALNS
-889 FRQTAV
+889 FKQTLL

-903 IGLSFLGLKIG
+903 IGLSFLGLKLG

-920 IGTIGALGLIGLS
+920 IGTVGALGLIGLS

-948 NQIAMKKADLIEVVI
+948 NQVSMTKAELIEVVI

-977 GGFMPLIFASIFFRP
+977 GGFIPLIFANIFFRP
-992 LAWGMSIGV
+992 LAWAMSIGV

-1006 TALLYIPAMFIWLN
+1006 TALLYIPAMFILMK
-1020 KIKD
+1020 KIKN

>member
-1 MIKFITIFL
+1 MKFISIFL

-27 ISSVSTLPIQ
+27 ISSIYTLPIQ

-51 SYPGATPERIETQI
+51 SYPGAAPERIETQV

-74 EIVEIDIE
+74 EIVELDIE
-82 DLESIITQG
+82 DLASVITQG
-91 FSETIVELQQ
+91 FSETLVELQQ
-101 SVPPALIE
+101 SVPPSLIE

-118 IDQIEKPIGTTMLL
+118 IDQIETPDGVTMLL

-150 EGDEP
+150 EGNAP

-202 LTYQDISSAI
+202 LTYQEISSAI
-212 RSYDNKKPIGVAS
+212 RSYDNKKPVGVVS
-225 DDYSEFLIRLK
+225 DEYSEFLIRLK

-279 LYNGRRVI
+279 LYNGRRVL
-287 SVSATGSFAQR
+287 SVSATGSFSQR
-298 VYDYVKNAEEQVDDM
+298 VFEYVENVDVQVDKM
-313 RQSLP
+313 RLTLP
-318 EEFHIEQIYDES
+318 EEFQIERIYDES

-342 SFSLASFFVLSLS
+342 SFALATFFVLSLS
-355 FFFLGVRPGI
+355 FFFLGIRPGI
-365 IVTAILPFSVSLV
+365 IVTAILPLSVSLV

-412 EDYKYRRSLG
+412 EDYKYRRSIG
-422 LPIKESINQ
+422 LSIRESINQ
-431 TLVNIS
+431 TLVHIS

-456 GEGSSTEF
+456 GEGSSIEF
-464 VGGLALTV
+464 VGGMALTV
-472 IMSIISSLLL
+472 IMSIISSLVL

-493 MERIPFFANINVH
+493 MERIPYFANINVH
-506 EEGYKNEKILKKYRQ
+506 EEGYKNEKILKKYRK

-528 VPRRALLISISL
+528 IPRRAILISISL
-540 PVLGFLLFGSIP
+540 PLLGFLIFGSIP
-552 KDFFPTNDRDMFRI
+552 KDFFPANDRDMFRI
-566 HLELPTNSSSIKT
+566 HIELPTNSSSTKT
-579 LERVKLLRQQVID
+579 LERAQKIRQQVID
-592 SNLIELDRDYWFIG
+592 SNLIELDKDYWFIG

-617 GGEEKTGSNNHAQA
+617 GGEEKNGGNNHAQA
-631 VFFAKDYY
+631 VFFAKDYF
-639 EMIDNLPE
+639 EMIENLPK
-647 LSKMLVAKNPDLIL
+647 LSKMLVAQNSDLII

-682 DDENVLRALGS
+682 DDENILRAIGS
-693 ELELIINN
+693 ELELIIND

-710 LDGYSNTNI
+710 LAGYSNTNI
-719 EFEFNSSNISLSG
+719 EFEFNSSNVSLSG
-732 KNTELLVDELYA
+732 KNTELLVNELYA

-752 SMLDSNKELPIRVKG
+752 SMLDSNKEIPIRIKG
-767 IRSSS
+767 IRDSS
-772 DIIGDTN
+772 DITGDTG
-779 YLSIPSQNGIDF
+779 YLSIPTRDGIDF
-791 IGNYGEARINKTSS
+791 IGNYGQATINKTSS

-810 NSQRVNHVE
+810 NSQRVNQVE

-827 PHRTELYLE
+827 PHKTEQYLE
-836 ENFKEF
+836 EKFNEF
-842 ERRLP
+842 ERNLP
-847 PGYSILVGGEANSR
+847 PGYSIIVGGEAESR
-861 GESQSQ
+861 GQSQSQ
-867 IFSSAII
+867 IYSSAII
-874 YILLITIGLVFALNS
+874 YLLLITFGLVFALNS
-889 FRQTAV
+889 FKQTLL

-903 IGLSFLGLKIG
+903 IGLSFLGLKLG

-920 IGTIGALGLIGLS
+920 IGTVGALGLIGLS

-948 NQIAMKKADLIEVVI
+948 NQVSMTKSDLIEVVI

-977 GGFMPLIFASIFFRP
+977 GGFLPLIFANIFFRP
-992 LAWGMSIGV
+992 LAWAMSIGV

-1006 TALLYIPAMFIWLN
+1006 TALLYIPAMFILLK
-1020 KIKD
+1020 KIKT

>member
-1 MIKFITIFL
+1 MKFINIFL

-27 ISSVSTLPIQ
+27 ISSISTLPIQ

-51 SYPGATPERIETQI
+51 SYPGATPERIETQV

-74 EIVEIDIE
+74 EIVELDIE
-82 DLESIITQG
+82 DLSSVITQG
-91 FSETIVELQQ
+91 FSETLVELQQ
-101 SVPPALIE
+101 NVPPSLIE

-118 IDQIEKPIGTTMLL
+118 IDQIETPDGVTMLL

-150 EGDEP
+150 EGNTP

-163 QQLQKKLSS
+163 QQLQKRLSS

-202 LTYQDISSAI
+202 LTYQEISTAI
-212 RSYDNKKPIGVAS
+212 KSYDNKKPVGVVS
-225 DDYSEFLIRLK
+225 DEYSEFLIRLK
-236 DNITSPQKIGEIPV
+236 DNITTPQKIGEIPV

-279 LYNGRRVI
+279 LYNGKRVL
-287 SVSATGSFAQR
+287 SVSATGSFSQR
-298 VYDYVKNAEEQVDDM
+298 VFEYVENVDDQVDKM
-313 RQSLP
+313 RLTLP
-318 EEFHIEQIYDES
+318 EEFQIERIYDES

-342 SFSLASFFVLSLS
+342 SFALATFFVLSLS
-355 FFFLGVRPGI
+355 FFFLGIRPGI

-412 EDYKYRRSLG
+412 EDYKYRRSIG
-422 LPIKESINQ
+422 LSIRESINQ
-431 TLVNIS
+431 TLVHIS

-456 GEGSSTEF
+456 GEGSSIEF
-464 VGGLALTV
+464 VGGMALTV
-472 IMSIISSLLL
+472 IMSIISSLVL

-493 MERIPFFANINVH
+493 MERIPYFANINVH
-506 EEGYKNEKILKKYRQ
+506 EEGYKNQKILKKYRK

-528 VPRRALLISISL
+528 VPRRAILISISL
-540 PVLGFLLFGSIP
+540 PLLGFLLFGSIP
-552 KDFFPTNDRDMFRI
+552 KDFFPANDRDMFRI
-566 HLELPTNSSSIKT
+566 HIELPTNSSSTKT
-579 LERVKLLRQQVID
+579 LEKVQEIRNQVID
-592 SNLIELDRDYWFIG
+592 SNLIELDKDYWFIG

-617 GGEEKTGSNNHAQA
+617 GGEEKNGGNNHAQA

-639 EMIDNLPE
+639 EMIENLPK
-647 LSKMLVAKNPDLIL
+647 LSKMLVAQNSDLII

-666 QSGPPVF
+666 QTGPPVF

-682 DDENVLRALGS
+682 DDENVLRAIGS
-693 ELELIINN
+693 ELELIIND

-710 LDGYSNTNI
+710 LAGYSNTNI
-719 EFEFNSSNISLSG
+719 EFEFNSSNVSLSG
-732 KNTELLVDELYA
+732 KNTELLVNELYA
-744 ENNGIIVS
+744 ENNGIVVS
-752 SMLDSNKELPIRVKG
+752 SMLDSNKEIPIRVKG
-767 IRSSS
+767 IRESS
-772 DIIGDTN
+772 DIIGNTG
-779 YLSIPSQNGIDF
+779 YLSIPSKDGIDF
-791 IGNYGEARINKTSS
+791 IGNYGQATINKTSS

-810 NSQRVNHVE
+810 NSQRVNQVE

-827 PHRTELYLE
+827 PHKTEQYLE
-836 ENFKEF
+836 EKFNEF
-842 ERRLP
+842 ESNLP
-847 PGYSILVGGEANSR
+847 PGYSIIVGGEAESR
-861 GESQSQ
+861 GQSQSQ
-867 IFSSAII
+867 IYSSAII
-874 YILLITIGLVFALNS
+874 YLLLITFGLVFALNS
-889 FRQTAV
+889 FRQTLL

-903 IGLSFLGLKIG
+903 IGLSFLGLKLG

-920 IGTIGALGLIGLS
+920 IGTVGALGLIGLS

-948 NQIAMKKADLIEVVI
+948 NQVSMTKSDLIEVVI

-977 GGFMPLIFASIFFRP
+977 GGFLPLIFANIFFRP
-992 LAWGMSIGV
+992 LAWAMSIGV

-1006 TALLYIPAMFIWLN
+1006 TALLYIPAMFILMK
-1020 KIKD
+1020 KIKT

>member
-1 MIKFITIFL
+1 MKFISIFL

-27 ISSVSTLPIQ
+27 ISSIYTLPIQ

-51 SYPGATPERIETQI
+51 SYPGAAPERIETQV

-74 EIVEIDIE
+74 EIVELDIE
-82 DLESIITQG
+82 DLASVITQG
-91 FSETIVELQQ
+91 FSETLVELQQ
-101 SVPPALIE
+101 SVPPSLIE

-118 IDQIEKPIGTTMLL
+118 IDQIETPDGVTMLL

-150 EGDEP
+150 EGNAP

-202 LTYQDISSAI
+202 LTYQEISSAI
-212 RSYDNKKPIGVAS
+212 RSYDNKKPVGVVS
-225 DDYSEFLIRLK
+225 DEYSEFLIRLK

-279 LYNGRRVI
+279 LYNGRRVL
-287 SVSATGSFAQR
+287 SVSATGSFSQR
-298 VYDYVKNAEEQVDDM
+298 VFEYVENVDVQVDKM
-313 RQSLP
+313 RLTLP
-318 EEFHIEQIYDES
+318 EEFQIERIYDES

-342 SFSLASFFVLSLS
+342 SFALATFFVLSLS
-355 FFFLGVRPGI
+355 FFFLGIRPGI
-365 IVTAILPFSVSLV
+365 IVTAILPLSVSLV

-412 EDYKYRRSLG
+412 EDYKYRRSIG
-422 LPIKESINQ
+422 LSIRESINQ
-431 TLVNIS
+431 TLVHIS

-456 GEGSSTEF
+456 GEGSSIEF
-464 VGGLALTV
+464 VGGMALTV
-472 IMSIISSLLL
+472 IMSIISSLVL

-493 MERIPFFANINVH
+493 MERIPYFANINVH
-506 EEGYKNEKILKKYRQ
+506 EEGYKNEKILKKYRK

-528 VPRRALLISISL
+528 IPRRAILISISL
-540 PVLGFLLFGSIP
+540 PLLGFLIFGSIP
-552 KDFFPTNDRDMFRI
+552 KDFFPANDRDMFRI
-566 HLELPTNSSSIKT
+566 HIELPTNSSSTKT
-579 LERVKLLRQQVID
+579 LERAQEIRQQVID
-592 SNLIELDRDYWFIG
+592 SNLIELDKDYWFIG

-617 GGEEKTGSNNHAQA
+617 GGEEKNGGNNHAQA
-631 VFFAKDYY
+631 VFFAKDYF
-639 EMIDNLPE
+639 EMIENLPK
-647 LSKMLVAKNPDLIL
+647 LSKMLVAQNSDLII

-682 DDENVLRALGS
+682 DDENVLRAIGS
-693 ELELIINN
+693 ELELIIND

-710 LDGYSNTNI
+710 LAGYSNTNI
-719 EFEFNSSNISLSG
+719 EFEFNSSNVSLSG
-732 KNTELLVDELYA
+732 KNTELLVNELYA

-752 SMLDSNKELPIRVKG
+752 SMLDSNKEIPIRIKG
-767 IRSSS
+767 TRDSS
-772 DIIGDTN
+772 DITGDTG
-779 YLSIPSQNGIDF
+779 YLSIPTRDGIDF
-791 IGNYGEARINKTSS
+791 IGNYGQATINKTSS

-810 NSQRVNHVE
+810 NSQRVNQVE

-827 PHRTELYLE
+827 PHKTEQYLE
-836 ENFKEF
+836 EKFNEF
-842 ERRLP
+842 ERNLP
-847 PGYSILVGGEANSR
+847 PGYSIIVGGEAESR
-861 GESQSQ
+861 GQSQSQ
-867 IFSSAII
+867 IYSSAII
-874 YILLITIGLVFALNS
+874 YLLLITFGLVFALNS
-889 FRQTAV
+889 FKQTLL

-903 IGLSFLGLKIG
+903 IGLSFLGLKLG

-920 IGTIGALGLIGLS
+920 IGTVGALGLIGLS

-948 NQIAMKKADLIEVVI
+948 NQVSMTKSDLIEVVI

-977 GGFMPLIFASIFFRP
+977 GGFLPLIFANIFFRP
-992 LAWGMSIGV
+992 LAWAMSIGV

-1006 TALLYIPAMFIWLN
+1006 TALLYIPAMFILLK
-1020 KIKD
+1020 KIKT

>member
-1 MIKFITIFL
+1 MKFINIFL

-27 ISSVSTLPIQ
+27 ISSISTLPIQ

-51 SYPGATPERIETQI
+51 SYPGATPERIETQV

-74 EIVEIDIE
+74 EIVELDIE
-82 DLESIITQG
+82 DLSSVITQG
-91 FSETIVELQQ
+91 FSETLVELQQ
-101 SVPPALIE
+101 NVPPLLIE

-118 IDQIEKPIGTTMLL
+118 IDQIETPDGVTMLL

-150 EGDEP
+150 EGNTP

-163 QQLQKKLSS
+163 QQLQKRLSS

-202 LTYQDISSAI
+202 LTYQEISTAI
-212 RSYDNKKPIGVAS
+212 KSYDNKKPVGVVS
-225 DDYSEFLIRLK
+225 DEYSEFLIRLK
-236 DNITSPQKIGEIPV
+236 DNITTPQKIGEIPV

-279 LYNGRRVI
+279 LYNGKRVL
-287 SVSATGSFAQR
+287 SVSATGSFSQR
-298 VYDYVKNAEEQVDDM
+298 VFEYVENVDDQVDKM
-313 RQSLP
+313 RLTLP
-318 EEFHIEQIYDES
+318 EEFQIERIYDES

-342 SFSLASFFVLSLS
+342 SFALATFFVLSLS
-355 FFFLGVRPGI
+355 FFFLGIRPGI

-412 EDYKYRRSLG
+412 EDYKYRRSIG
-422 LPIKESINQ
+422 LSIRESINQ
-431 TLVNIS
+431 TLVHIS

-456 GEGSSTEF
+456 GEGSSIEF
-464 VGGLALTV
+464 VGGMALTV
-472 IMSIISSLLL
+472 IMSIISSLVL

-493 MERIPFFANINVH
+493 MERIPYFANINVH
-506 EEGYKNEKILKKYRQ
+506 EEGYKNQKILKKYRK

-528 VPRRALLISISL
+528 VPRRAILISISL
-540 PVLGFLLFGSIP
+540 PLLGFLIFGSIP
-552 KDFFPTNDRDMFRI
+552 KDFFPANDRDMFRI
-566 HLELPTNSSSIKT
+566 HIELPTNSSSTKT
-579 LERVKLLRQQVID
+579 LEKVQEIRNQVID
-592 SNLIELDRDYWFIG
+592 SNLIELDKDYWFIG

-617 GGEEKTGSNNHAQA
+617 GGEEKNGGNNHAQA

-639 EMIDNLPE
+639 EMIENLPK
-647 LSKMLVAKNPDLIL
+647 LSKMLVAQNSDLII

-666 QSGPPVF
+666 QTGPPVF

-682 DDENVLRALGS
+682 DDENVLRAIGS
-693 ELELIINN
+693 ELELIIND

-710 LDGYSNTNI
+710 LAGYSNTNI
-719 EFEFNSSNISLSG
+719 EFEFNSSNVSLSG
-732 KNTELLVDELYA
+732 KNTELLVNELYA
-744 ENNGIIVS
+744 ENNGIVVS
-752 SMLDSNKELPIRVKG
+752 SMLDSNKEIPIRIKG
-767 IRSSS
+767 IRDSS
-772 DIIGDTN
+772 DITGDTG
-779 YLSIPSQNGIDF
+779 YLSIPTRDGIDF
-791 IGNYGEARINKTSS
+791 IGNYGQATINKTSS

-810 NSQRVNHVE
+810 NSQRVNQVE

-827 PHRTELYLE
+827 PHKTEQYLE
-836 ENFKEF
+836 EKFNEF
-842 ERRLP
+842 ERNLP
-847 PGYSILVGGEANSR
+847 PGYSIIVGGEAESR
-861 GESQSQ
+861 GQSQSQ
-867 IFSSAII
+867 IYSSAII
-874 YILLITIGLVFALNS
+874 YLLLITFGLVFALNS
-889 FRQTAV
+889 FKQTLL

-903 IGLSFLGLKIG
+903 IGLSFLGLKLG

-920 IGTIGALGLIGLS
+920 IGTVGALGLIGLS

-948 NQIAMKKADLIEVVI
+948 NQVSMTKSDLIEVVI

-977 GGFMPLIFASIFFRP
+977 GGFLPLIFANIFFRP
-992 LAWGMSIGV
+992 LAWAMSIGV

-1006 TALLYIPAMFIWLN
+1006 TALLYIPAMFILLK
-1020 KIKD
+1020 KIKT

>member
-1 MIKFITIFL
+1 MKFINIFL

-27 ISSVSTLPIQ
+27 ISSISTLPIQ

-51 SYPGATPERIETQI
+51 SYPGATPERIETQV

-74 EIVEIDIE
+74 EIVELDIE
-82 DLESIITQG
+82 DLSSVITQG
-91 FSETIVELQQ
+91 FSETLVELQQ
-101 SVPPALIE
+101 NVPPSLIE

-118 IDQIEKPIGTTMLL
+118 IDQIETPDGVTMLL

-150 EGDEP
+150 EGNTP

-163 QQLQKKLSS
+163 QQLQKRLSS

-202 LTYQDISSAI
+202 LTYQEISTAI
-212 RSYDNKKPIGVAS
+212 KSYDNKKPVGVVS
-225 DDYSEFLIRLK
+225 DEYSEFLIRLK
-236 DNITSPQKIGEIPV
+236 DNITTPQKIGEIPV

-279 LYNGRRVI
+279 LYNGKRVL
-287 SVSATGSFAQR
+287 SVSATGSFSQR
-298 VYDYVKNAEEQVDDM
+298 VFEYVENVDDQVDKM
-313 RQSLP
+313 RLTLP
-318 EEFHIEQIYDES
+318 EEFQIERIYDES

-342 SFSLASFFVLSLS
+342 SFALATFFVLSLS
-355 FFFLGVRPGI
+355 FFFLGIRPGI

-412 EDYKYRRSLG
+412 EDYKYRRSIG
-422 LPIKESINQ
+422 LSIRESINQ
-431 TLVNIS
+431 TLVHIS

-456 GEGSSTEF
+456 GEGSSIEF
-464 VGGLALTV
+464 VGGMALTV
-472 IMSIISSLLL
+472 IMSIISSLVL

-493 MERIPFFANINVH
+493 MERIPYFANINVH
-506 EEGYKNEKILKKYRQ
+506 EEGYKNQKILKKYRK

-528 VPRRALLISISL
+528 VPRRAILISISL
-540 PVLGFLLFGSIP
+540 PLLGFLIFGSIP
-552 KDFFPTNDRDMFRI
+552 KDFFPANDRDMFRI
-566 HLELPTNSSSIKT
+566 HIELPTNSSSTKT
-579 LERVKLLRQQVID
+579 LEKVQEIRNQVIE
-592 SNLIELDRDYWFIG
+592 SNLIELDKDYWFIG

-617 GGEEKTGSNNHAQA
+617 GGEEKNGGNNHAQA

-639 EMIDNLPE
+639 EMIENLPK
-647 LSKMLVAKNPDLIL
+647 LSKMLVAQNSDLII

-666 QSGPPVF
+666 QTGPPVF

-682 DDENVLRALGS
+682 DDENVLRAIGS
-693 ELELIINN
+693 ELELIIND

-710 LDGYSNTNI
+710 LAGYSNTNI
-719 EFEFNSSNISLSG
+719 EFEFNSSNVSLSG
-732 KNTELLVDELYA
+732 KNTELLVNELYA
-744 ENNGIIVS
+744 ENNGIVVS
-752 SMLDSNKELPIRVKG
+752 SMLDSNKEIPIRVKG
-767 IRSSS
+767 IRESS
-772 DIIGDTN
+772 DIIGNTG
-779 YLSIPSQNGIDF
+779 YLSIPAKDGIDF
-791 IGNYGEARINKTSS
+791 IGNYGQATINKTSS

-810 NSQRVNHVE
+810 NSQRVNQVE

-827 PHRTELYLE
+827 PHKTEQYLE
-836 ENFKEF
+836 EKFNEF
-842 ERRLP
+842 ESNLP
-847 PGYSILVGGEANSR
+847 PGYSIIVGGEAESR
-861 GESQSQ
+861 GQSQSQ
-867 IFSSAII
+867 IYSSAII
-874 YILLITIGLVFALNS
+874 YLLLITFGLVFALNS
-889 FRQTAV
+889 FRQTLL

-903 IGLSFLGLKIG
+903 IGLSFLGLKLG

-920 IGTIGALGLIGLS
+920 IGTVGALGLIGLS

-948 NQIAMKKADLIEVVI
+948 NQVSMTKSDLIEVVI

-977 GGFMPLIFASIFFRP
+977 GGFLPLIFANIFFRP
-992 LAWGMSIGV
+992 LAWAMSIGV

-1006 TALLYIPAMFIWLN
+1006 TALLYIPAMFILLK
-1020 KIKD
+1020 KIKT

>member
-1 MIKFITIFL
+1 MKFISIFL

-27 ISSVSTLPIQ
+27 ISSVFTLPIQ

-51 SYPGATPERIETQI
+51 SYPGATPERIETQV

-74 EIVEIDIE
+74 EIVELDIE
-82 DLESIITQG
+82 DLSSVITQG
-91 FSETIVELQQ
+91 FSETVVELRQ

-118 IDQIEKPIGTTMLL
+118 IDQIEMPDETTMLL

-139 ITVEYIIDWKG
+139 ITVEYIIDWRG
-150 EGDEP
+150 EGSEP

-202 LTYQDISSAI
+202 LTYQEISLAI
-212 RSYDNKKPIGVAS
+212 RSYDNKKPIGVVS
-225 DDYSEFLIRLK
+225 DEYSEFLIRLK

-287 SVSATGSFAQR
+287 SVSATGSFSQR
-298 VYDYVKNAEEQVDDM
+298 VFEYVENVDDQVDDM
-313 RQSLP
+313 RQTLP
-318 EEFHIEQIYDES
+318 EEFQIERIYDES

-355 FFFLGVRPGI
+355 FFFLGIRPGI

-412 EDYKYRRSLG
+412 EDYKYRRSIG
-422 LPIKESINQ
+422 LSIRESINQ
-431 TLVNIS
+431 TLVHIS
-437 TPLLAATAT
+437 TPLAAATAT

-456 GEGSSTEF
+456 GEGSSIEF
-464 VGGLALTV
+464 VGGMALTV

-493 MERIPFFANINVH
+493 MERIPYFANINVH
-506 EEGYKNEKILKKYRQ
+506 EEGYKNEKILKKYRE

-528 VPRRALLISISL
+528 VPRRAILISISL
-540 PVLGFLLFGSIP
+540 PMLGFLLFGTIP
-552 KDFFPTNDRDMFRI
+552 KDFFPANDRDMFRI
-566 HLELPTNSSSIKT
+566 HIELPTNSSSTKT
-579 LERVKLLRQQVID
+579 LERVQELRQQIID

-617 GGEEKTGSNNHAQA
+617 GGEEKNGANNHAQA
-631 VFFAKDYY
+631 VLFAKDYF

-647 LSKMLVAKNPDLIL
+647 LSKMLVAKNSDLII

-682 DDENVLRALGS
+682 DDENVLRAIGS
-693 ELELIINN
+693 ELELIIND

-710 LDGYSNTNI
+710 LAGYSNTNI
-719 EFEFNSSNISLSG
+719 EFEFNSSNVSLSG
-732 KNTELLVDELYA
+732 KNTELLVNELYA

-752 SMLDSNKELPIRVKG
+752 SMLDSNKEIPIRVKG
-767 IRSSS
+767 LRESS
-772 DIIGDTN
+772 DIIGDTS
-779 YLSIPSQNGIDF
+779 YLSIPTQNGIDF
-791 IGNYGEARINKTSS
+791 IGNYGEATINKTTS

-810 NSQRVNHVE
+810 NSQRVNQVE

-827 PHRTELYLE
+827 PHKTEQYLE
-836 ENFKEF
+836 EKFNEF
-842 ERRLP
+842 ERNLP
-847 PGYSILVGGEANSR
+847 PGYSIIVGGEAESR
-861 GESQSQ
+861 GQSQSQ
-867 IFSSAII
+867 IYSSAII

-889 FRQTAV
+889 FRQTAI

-903 IGLSFLGLKIG
+903 VGLSFLGLKVG

-920 IGTIGALGLIGLS
+920 IGTVGALGLIGLS

-948 NQIAMKKADLIEVVI
+948 NQIAMTKADLIEVVI

-977 GGFMPLIFASIFFRP
+977 GGFLPLIFANIFFRP

-1006 TALLYIPAMFIWLN
+1006 TALLYIPAMFILLK
-1020 KIKD
+1020 KIKT

>member
-1 MIKFITIFL
+1 MKFINIFL

-27 ISSVSTLPIQ
+27 ISSISTLPIQ

-51 SYPGATPERIETQI
+51 SYPGATPERIETQV

-74 EIVEIDIE
+74 EIVELDIE
-82 DLESIITQG
+82 DLSSVITQG
-91 FSETIVELQQ
+91 FSETLVELQQ
-101 SVPPALIE
+101 NVPPSLIE

-118 IDQIEKPIGTTMLL
+118 IDQIETPDGVTMLL

-150 EGDEP
+150 EGNTP

-163 QQLQKKLSS
+163 QQLQKRLSS

-202 LTYQDISSAI
+202 LTYQEISTAI
-212 RSYDNKKPIGVAS
+212 KSYDNKKPVGVVS
-225 DDYSEFLIRLK
+225 DEYSEFLIRLK
-236 DNITSPQKIGEIPV
+236 DNITTPQKIGEIPV

-279 LYNGRRVI
+279 LYNGKRVL
-287 SVSATGSFAQR
+287 SVSATGSFSQR
-298 VYDYVKNAEEQVDDM
+298 VFEYVENVDDQVDKM
-313 RQSLP
+313 RLTLP
-318 EEFHIEQIYDES
+318 EEFQIERIYDES

-342 SFSLASFFVLSLS
+342 SFALATFFVLSLS
-355 FFFLGVRPGI
+355 FFFLGIRPGI

-412 EDYKYRRSLG
+412 EDYKYRRSIG
-422 LPIKESINQ
+422 LSTRESINQ
-431 TLVNIS
+431 TLVHIS

-456 GEGSSTEF
+456 GEGSSIEF
-464 VGGLALTV
+464 VGGMALTV
-472 IMSIISSLLL
+472 IMSIISSLVL

-493 MERIPFFANINVH
+493 MERIPYFANINVH
-506 EEGYKNEKILKKYRQ
+506 EEGYKNQKILKKYRK

-528 VPRRALLISISL
+528 VPRRAILISISL
-540 PVLGFLLFGSIP
+540 PLLGFLIFGSIP
-552 KDFFPTNDRDMFRI
+552 KDFFPANDRDMFRI
-566 HLELPTNSSSIKT
+566 HIELPTNSSSTKT
-579 LERVKLLRQQVID
+579 LEKVQEIRNQVIE
-592 SNLIELDRDYWFIG
+592 SNLIELDKDYWFIG

-617 GGEEKTGSNNHAQA
+617 GGEEKNGANNHAQA

-639 EMIDNLPE
+639 EMIENLPK
-647 LSKMLVAKNPDLIL
+647 LSKMLVAKNSDLII

-666 QSGPPVF
+666 QTGPPVF

-682 DDENVLRALGS
+682 DDENVLRAIGS
-693 ELELIINN
+693 ELELIIND

-710 LDGYSNTNI
+710 LAGYSNTNI
-719 EFEFNSSNISLSG
+719 EFEFNSSNVSLSG
-732 KNTELLVDELYA
+732 KNTELLVNELYA
-744 ENNGIIVS
+744 ENNGIVVS
-752 SMLDSNKELPIRVKG
+752 SMLDSNKEIPIRVKG
-767 IRSSS
+767 IRESS
-772 DIIGDTN
+772 DIIGNTG
-779 YLSIPSQNGIDF
+779 YLSIPAKDGIDF
-791 IGNYGEARINKTSS
+791 IGNYGQATINKTSS

-810 NSQRVNHVE
+810 NSQRVNQVE

-827 PHRTELYLE
+827 PHKTEQYLE
-836 ENFKEF
+836 EKFNEF
-842 ERRLP
+842 ESNLP
-847 PGYSILVGGEANSR
+847 PGYSIIVGGEAESR
-861 GESQSQ
+861 GQSQSQ
-867 IFSSAII
+867 IYSSAII
-874 YILLITIGLVFALNS
+874 YLLLITFGLVFALNS
-889 FRQTAV
+889 FRQTLL

-903 IGLSFLGLKIG
+903 IGLSFLGLKLG

-920 IGTIGALGLIGLS
+920 IGTVGALGLIGLS

-948 NQIAMKKADLIEVVI
+948 NQVSMTKSDLIEVVI

-977 GGFMPLIFASIFFRP
+977 GGFLPLIFANIFFRP
-992 LAWGMSIGV
+992 LAWAMSIGV

-1006 TALLYIPAMFIWLN
+1006 TALLYIPAMFILLK
-1020 KIKD
+1020 KIKT